1 MPTLS
6 IGEFHDILRRT
17 GAYESPPDAVR
28 RPPLGSFR
36 AWWRFYAVGLGGLI
50 RNGSRHVRAHSF
62 QQRHFA
68 ILSHR
73 MVANAEATG
82 ATVQFEGFLHLSA
95 LGGRPAVIVANHM
108 SLVETMILPGGLF
121 AFNDVSVVAKRSLT
135 RYPGFGPILA
145 SVRPILLDRKNPR
158 QDLADVL
165 EQGAE
170 LLKDGL
176 SVLLFPQGHRSAVFD
191 PKLFNSLGAK
201 LARKAGAPLVPV
213 ACKTD
218 FARQGFGPFKD
229 VGPVDP
235 SKPIRFACGPAIDP
249 SVPQREMQDL
259 CVEHISS
266 TLRAWGMPVAG
277 DAPAESASKTI

>member
-6 IGEFHDILRRT
+6 ISEFHDVLRKT
-17 GAYESPPDAVR
+17 GTYMSPPDAVR
-28 RPPLGSFR
+28 HPPLGAVR
-36 AWWRFYAVGLGGLI
+36 AWWRFYVVGLGGLI
-50 RNGSRHVRAHSF
+50 RDGYRHVRTHSF
-62 QQRHFA
+62 TQTHFA
-68 ILSHR
+68 VLSHR

-82 ATVQFEGFLHLSA
+82 ATVSFEGFQHLAA
-95 LGGRPAVIVANHM
+95 LGGKPAVIVANHM

-121 AFNDVSVVAKRSLT
+121 AFNNVTVVAKRSLT
-135 RYPGFGPILA
+135 KYPGFGPILA

-165 EQGAE
+165 TQGAE

-191 PKLFNSLGAK
+191 PKVFNSLGAK
-201 LARKAGAPLVPV
+201 LARKAGVPLVPV

-229 VGPVDP
+229 IGPVDP
-235 SKPIRFACGPAIDP
+235 TKPIRFACGPVIDP
-249 SVPQREMQDL
+249 STPQREMLDR

-266 TLRAWGMPVAG
+266 TLRAWGMPVA
-277 DAPAESASKTI
+277 ENSAD